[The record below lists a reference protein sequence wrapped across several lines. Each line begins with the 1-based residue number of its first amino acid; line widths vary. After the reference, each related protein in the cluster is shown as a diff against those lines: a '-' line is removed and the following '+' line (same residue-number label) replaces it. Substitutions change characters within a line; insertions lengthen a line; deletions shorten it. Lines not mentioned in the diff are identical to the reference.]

1 MGGCAVRLFCSV
13 AVAPLSVP
21 SEGHVIR
28 GHGGIGGVDSVVV
41 AVVVALV
48 VVAMVVVVAVVV
60 MMIRTRL
67 SEVLRSE
74 NWWLK
79 INGMDVGQA
88 CFYKEVF
95 SESCD
100 DKFLISYN

>member
-1 MGGCAVRLFCSV
+1 M
-13 AVAPLSVP
+13 
-21 SEGHVIR
+21 
-28 GHGGIGGVDSVVV
+28 V

-74 NWWLK
+74 NLWLK
-79 INGMDVGQA
+79 IVGMDVG
-88 CFYKEVF
+88 
-95 SESCD
+95 
-100 DKFLISYN
+100 